1 MPYSIS
7 LGMLTQ
13 FAIVSLLVVSCSK
26 RPAPSSYD
34 IKFGKEVGPLN
45 FNMTKDQIQNVLGS
59 PSFQRDKVLN
69 YNELGLTVFLNR
81 KGTIGSIICGSIEGD
96 TNLMSNFKGTSKD
109 DITLGTLL
117 EDVVRVYGQP
127 TEIRNGGELYRY
139 ENLSADFAFKDNR
152 VVCIVVR
159 PMSAAQMSGE
169 LKSDQ

>member
-1 MPYSIS
+1 
-7 LGMLTQ
+7 
-13 FAIVSLLVVSCSK
+13 
-26 RPAPSSYD
+26 
-34 IKFGKEVGPLN
+34 
-45 FNMTKDQIQNVLGS
+45 
-59 PSFQRDKVLN
+59 
-69 YNELGLTVFLNR
+69 
-81 KGTIGSIICGSIEGD
+81 
-96 TNLMSNFKGTSKD
+96 MSNFKGTSKD